1 MCYSKHN
8 TNLGNY
14 DSVGIATSYFAGN
27 THKPA
32 SYSVSKFM
40 SRVFS
45 GIMTSR
51 HPSKVV
57 RCRNGL
63 IEVLFCGNHSC
74 RRQLSEFP
82 VKFQRSL
89 SKVPIKALARPKEH
103 QCGLQTVPPT
113 VHNYYCVY
121 RKCKSPCTLPTVVIQ
136 GGC

>member
-1 MCYSKHN
+1 MFYSKHN

-27 THKPA
+27 NYKPA
-32 SYSVSKFM
+32 PYRVSKFM
-40 SRVFS
+40 NRVFS
-45 GIMTSR
+45 KFLTSR
-51 HPSKVV
+51 HPSKSV
-57 RCRNGL
+57 RLRNSLTEGSL
-63 IEVLFCGNHSC
+63 CGNHSC

-82 VKFQRSL
+82 VKLQRSL
-89 SKVPIKALARPKEH
+89 YKAPIKALTGPKEH